1 MTGLTAFLETH
12 RKEQNRS
19 FEFILITFRN
29 HRGRVMRKNKKQI
42 EGFIYPSSPP
52 GGTDPKEEERIFE
65 GPCFKSH
72 DCYL

>member
-1 MTGLTAFLETH
+1 
-12 RKEQNRS
+12 
-19 FEFILITFRN
+19 
-29 HRGRVMRKNKKQI
+29 MRKNKKQI